1 MYVLAEYH
9 HHRWPA
15 IRQALQALSRWL
27 LALFLA
33 AATLFAGVV
42 LGLVP
47 WPSVGA
53 LSFVVLDG
61 LISQATSLGVHPFY
75 KAPGEIFLQWLDTYV
90 LVGML
95 LATPALVYE
104 LVSAAWLTPVHQRIS
119 ATVLAVSGIWVS
131 FVVGIMLGY
140 AVLVPIAVPWIAGAS
155 AMNVQPSVAI
165 MSPGVTE
172 LPQPPGLVWAPRY
185 LADVSVLLILAG
197 LLVGVPVAV
206 FALAKLGASNRARMI
221 WWRIAAI
228 PLALMLATLLVGTQ
242 GPINV
247 ALVGLVAYLPFEL
260 GLFLA
265 RFADPA
271 PLAQP
276 DA

>member
-15 IRQALQALSRWL
+15 IRQVLQALSRWL
-27 LALFLA
+27 LALLLA

-47 WPSVGA
+47 WPSIGA
-53 LSFVVLDG
+53 LSYVVLEV
-61 LISQATSLGVHPFY
+61 LWSQATSLGVHPFY
-75 KAPGEIFLQWLDTYV
+75 RAPGEIIFQWLDTYV

-95 LATPALVYE
+95 FAMPALAYE
-104 LVSAAWLTPVHQRIS
+104 LLAAAGPETVRQRIS
-119 ATVLAVSGIWVS
+119 ARAMAVSGIWVA
-131 FVVGIMLGY
+131 FVIGIVLGY
-140 AVLVPIAVPWIAGAS
+140 AVVVPIAVPWIAGAS
-155 AMNVQPSVAI
+155 AMNVQPPVAI

-197 LLVGVPVAV
+197 LLVEVPVAV
-206 FALAKLGASNRARMI
+206 FSLAKLAATNRTRMV

-228 PLALMLATLLVGTQ
+228 PLALTLATLLVGTQ

-247 ALVGLVAYLPFEL
+247 ALVGLLAYLPFEL
-260 GLFLA
+260 GLLVA

>member
-9 HHRWPA
+9 DHRWPA
-15 IRQALQALSRWL
+15 GRQALQALSRWL
-27 LALFLA
+27 LALCLA

-47 WPSVGA
+47 WPSVGG
-53 LSFVVLDG
+53 LSFFVLDG
-61 LISQATSLGVHPFY
+61 LISQATRLGLHPFY
-75 KAPGEIFLQWLDTYV
+75 KAPGEIYLQWLDTYV

-95 LATPALVYE
+95 LAMPALAYE
-104 LVSAAWLTPVHQRIS
+104 LLLAVRSETARQRIS
-119 ATVLAVSGIWVS
+119 TMVMAVSGIWVS
-131 FVVGIMLGY
+131 FVVGVMLGY
-140 AVLVPIAVPWIAGAS
+140 VVLVPIAVPWIAGVS
-155 AMNVQPSVAI
+155 AMNVHPSVAI
-165 MSPGVTE
+165 MSPGVME
-172 LPQPPGLVWAPRY
+172 LPQPPGLVWAPQY
-185 LADVSVLLILAG
+185 LAVVSVLLILAG
-197 LLVGVPVAV
+197 LLVEVPVAV
-206 FALAKLGASNRARMI
+206 FALAKLGASNRARMV

-228 PLALMLATLLVGTQ
+228 PLAIVLATLLVGTR

-271 PLAQP
+271 ALAQP